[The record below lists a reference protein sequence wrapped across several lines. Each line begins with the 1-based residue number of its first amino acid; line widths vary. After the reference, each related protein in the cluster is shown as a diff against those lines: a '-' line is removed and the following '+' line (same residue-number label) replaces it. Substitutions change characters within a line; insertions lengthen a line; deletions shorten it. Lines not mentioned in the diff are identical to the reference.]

1 MGRMTVVLSTS
12 CPYSRTM
19 KAIQPFDNLVGL
31 SVKAGSPGYEQL
43 EVIQEVKSSDAYGSE
58 RLFVLF
64 ASGFHTNMTETDLE
78 LLMVEG
84 EVEYTRYFANE
95 TDRACETMS
104 LI

>member
-1 MGRMTVVLSTS
+1 
-12 CPYSRTM
+12 M
-19 KAIQPFDNLVGL
+19 KAIQSLDNLVGL
-31 SVKAGSPGYEQL
+31 TVNTGSPGYEQL
-43 EVIQEVKSSDAYGSE
+43 EVIQEVKTSDTYGSE
-58 RLFVLF
+58 RLFILF

-95 TDRACETMS
+95 TDRASETMS